1 MHELGVVF
9 YIIRDV
15 KAVAAENKVSKVA
28 SVTIELGEVS
38 GVIPEYLTDCWE
50 WACKKEPLMVGATLN
65 IETMEAVTFCE
76 DCRQEYPTVK
86 YAKICPHCGSENTYL
101 LRGRDVNIK
110 DITVMDGGQGEG
122 DANEPSGDYNVEEND
137 HNGLDISAPIE

>member
-9 YIIRDV
+9 YIIRDA
-15 KAVAAENKVSKVA
+15 KNAAEVNQVDKVA

-38 GVIPEYLTDCWE
+38 GVIPEQLIDCWN
-50 WACKKEPLMVGATLN
+50 WAIKKEPIMDEAELI

-76 DCRQEYPTVK
+76 DCKKEYPTVK

-101 LRGRDVNIK
+101 VRGRDVMIK
-110 DITVMDGGQGEG
+110 EIAVFENESGEV
-122 DANEPSGDYNVEEND
+122 NEE
-137 HNGLDISAPIE
+137 